1 MDLGKREAIVLAGGL
16 GTRLR
21 GVIGDFPKCMA
32 LINGKPFL
40 YYLFQFL
47 AAQKIEKVILSL
59 GYRSEVVT
67 DWLRE
72 NTFPFA
78 IDFVVENE
86 PLGTGGGIQL
96 AMKKA
101 CAENVFV
108 LNGDTFFKLDF
119 DTMKQLHL
127 SKNAVATLALKEM
140 GNAERYGTVK
150 LNESLAITC
159 FEEKMPNSSGLINGG
174 LYLVNRT
181 KFLTKNFPEK
191 FSFETEFLHPA
202 SGKGQIFG
210 FPSQGYFIDIGI
222 PSDYEKAQLDFK
234 LNFPE

>member
-40 YYLFQFL
+40 YYLFHLL
-47 AAQKIEKVILSL
+47 AAQRVKKVILSL

-78 IDFVVENE
+78 IDFVIENT

-101 CAENVFV
+101 STENVFV
-108 LNGDTFFKLDF
+108 LNGDTFFEVDF
-119 DTMKQLHL
+119 DTMALFHL
-127 SKNAVATLALKEM
+127 SKKSEATLALKEM
-140 GNAERYGTVK
+140 ENTERYGTVQ

-174 LYLVNRT
+174 VYLVNRNN
-181 KFLTKNFPEK
+181 FLTKNFPEK
-191 FSFETEFLHPA
+191 FSFETEYLYPA